1 MRHSIDRRKFL
12 KGAAAS
18 TVGISAGVSGC
29 LGLGGDDEDLV
40 IQYNAV
46 DGWANYST
54 VREEF
59 TEETGIEFP
68 EDTKNSGQTLN
79 ALQNEADNPQSD
91 VAYMGISDAI
101 VAEQEG
107 LTDPYQPEGWDQ
119 IPDDLKHEDGEWFCN
134 HYGTVGWA
142 VNTNEIEDPPET
154 WEDLLDERFEDSLAL
169 YNPESAYNGF
179 INFLNANFA
188 MGGSLTDVDPGIEF
202 FQDLQERGNIAAM
215 PDQGVTTSFYQGEV
229 PMLMAYDFNAYEG
242 KYLSDLDDEDVE
254 VVVPDDSALIIPYTL
269 NLVNDA
275 PRRGNGEELCDFQL
289 SEHGQQLFAEAFVTP
304 ARDDVDIPDH
314 IQEQMLPEE
323 EYEGAFAIDYEE
335 LVEHQGDIRQRFSEE
350 IAS

>member
-1 MRHSIDRRKFL
+1 MSQDITRRSVMKGTA
-12 KGAAAS
+12 GAAL
-18 TVGISAGVSGC
+18 GMSAATAGC
-29 LGLGGDDEDLV
+29 LGDDSEDIV

-59 TEETGIEFP
+59 TEETGIDFP

-79 ALQNEADNPQSD
+79 ALQNEEDNPQSD

-107 LTDPYQPEGWDQ
+107 LTEPYQPEGWDQ

-154 WEDLLDERFEDSLAL
+154 WEDLLDERFEDSIAL

-179 INFLNANFA
+179 INFLNANLA
-188 MGGSLTDVDPGIEF
+188 LGGSLTDVDPGIDF
-202 FQDLQERGNIAAM
+202 FQELQERGNIAAM

-242 KYLSDLDDEDVE
+242 KYLSDIGEDNVE

-269 NLVNDA
+269 NVVNDC
-275 PRRGNGEELCDFQL
+275 PRRENAETLCDFQL
-289 SEHGQQLFAEAFVTP
+289 SEQGQQLFTDSFVTP
-304 ARDDVDIPDH
+304 ARDDVEIP
-314 IQEQMLPEE
+314 QETQELMLPDE
-323 EYEGAFAIDYEE
+323 EYGGSFAIDYEE
-335 LVEHQGDIRQRFSEE
+335 LVEHQDDIRERFSEE

>member
-1 MRHSIDRRKFL
+1 MRPLPSRRTFL
-12 KGAAAS
+12 KATGGA
-18 TVGISAGVSGC
+18 TAGLATGLSGC
-29 LGLGGDDEDLV
+29 LGGDEEDLV

-46 DGWANYST
+46 DGWANYSS
-54 VREEF
+54 VREQF
-59 TEETGIEFP
+59 TEETGIDFP

-79 ALQNEADNPQSD
+79 ALRNERDNPQAD

-101 VAEQEG
+101 VAEQDG
-107 LTDPYQPEGWDQ
+107 LTEPYQPENWDQ

-142 VNTNEIEDPPET
+142 VNTEEIDDPPET

-179 INFLNANFA
+179 INFVNANFA

-202 FQDLQERGNIAAM
+202 FQELQERGNIAAM

-242 KYLSDLDDEDVE
+242 KYLSDMDEDSVE
-254 VVVPDDSALIIPYTL
+254 VVVPDDGAMVIPYTL
-269 NLVNDA
+269 NVVNDA
-275 PRRGNGEELCDFQL
+275 QRRANAEALCDFQL
-289 SEHGQQLFAEAFVTP
+289 SEQGQQLFAESFVTP
-304 ARDDVDIPDH
+304 ARDDVEVPEE
-314 IQEQMLPEE
+314 IQELMLPEE
-323 EYEGAFAIDYEE
+323 EYEGAFSIDYEE
-335 LVEHQGDIRQRFSEE
+335 LVEHQGDIRSRFSEE